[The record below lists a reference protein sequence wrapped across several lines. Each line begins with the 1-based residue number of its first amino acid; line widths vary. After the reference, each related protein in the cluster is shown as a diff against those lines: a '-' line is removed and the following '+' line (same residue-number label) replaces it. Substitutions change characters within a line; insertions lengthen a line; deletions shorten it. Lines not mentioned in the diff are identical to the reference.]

1 MSDSTKRKI
10 TYNPHD
16 LPGYQKQFSC
26 QTRPRKLSYSADDL
40 NNLGI
45 DDTNVE
51 QILSKRPETIFNIHE
66 LVCSILHTYVEL
78 YIVKPVLRGHPSD
91 QEKVAF

>member
-10 TYNPHD
+10 PYYPHD
-16 LPGYQKQFSC
+16 LSGYQKQFSC

-45 DDTNVE
+45 DDTNFE
-51 QILSKRPETIFNIHE
+51 QILSKRPETSLQYFTHICGI
-66 LVCSILHTYVEL
+66 VYT
-78 YIVKPVLRGHPSD
+78 VKPVLRGHPWE